1 MPSFPRFFLSL
12 LTLLTVVSPAVA
24 QLEKF
29 LPALKGDFSRE
40 EVVISADTF
49 GVDQKTGWVDAK
61 GNVKVKAS
69 DHELTADKVRLH
81 REKGDIQASGNVK
94 IRRSGFGTWTGEYI
108 EYNYKTGKGL
118 TSAGDVVA
126 KDFRIHA
133 EEVERRED
141 GRFDLNGLAM
151 TTCTNEPGRWH
162 WCVRGSGRY
171 RDNDYVEVFNAVP
184 YLFGVPFAYL
194 PWAYRDLDT
203 HYGLRLMPGYTSRWG
218 GYLMTGYL
226 WNVFRTKGGYAL
238 DASTHVDYRYRRGF
252 GYGQNFHWNLQEW
265 GRGHFEAYYAD
276 DQNPRSSW
284 RDRNWISDYVEDRY
298 RFRLFHKA
306 DVSPRDQLIFR
317 GTYVS
322 DSVMR
327 HDFFEHEDRG
337 ESIPMNFASYEHRE
351 NTFASGINASGPLND
366 FYPGVAHLPE
376 AWLNIVPQ
384 PLLAGLNYESQSRAG
399 YLERHYSEYEKAED
413 IYKYYPGKWAEYNT
427 VRLET
432 AHRLTYPFK
441 LWDALSVVPR
451 AGYRGTYY
459 ADNQRYED
467 IYRQS
472 GELGVEL
479 SMRGTSEWSGG
490 WRHTVEP
497 YLDYSYQPTDISG
510 TRGTE
515 LYYFDRFDRTLG
527 WFDQFG
533 QDGVWLPYDW
543 HGVRPGVRNFF
554 QTKGED
560 GKVRTFLDFDAY
572 GVVQFDSDGPK
583 GEDGVRDVGAKAV
596 VSPTKDVD
604 VKAQVEWDTEDDLI
618 AYANLSAF
626 YKVNESFRFGGGYLG
641 RDHDLTDYGYSP
653 VAQWNRVKE
662 NLVYAGY
669 THALND
675 QWSYSPYIRFDAREN
690 DLDEVGGYIRFQLDC
705 LVFQLRFAYV
715 NEYMRIDGSERGDDF
730 RVSFTMW
737 LRAQKKGDTDEWRA
751 W

>member
-162 WCVRGSGRY
+162 WCVRGAGRY

-265 GRGHFEAYYAD
+265 GRGHFEA
-276 DQNPRSSW
+276 
-284 RDRNWISDYVEDRY
+284 
-298 RFRLFHKA
+298 
-306 DVSPRDQLIFR
+306 
-317 GTYVS
+317 
-322 DSVMR
+322 
-327 HDFFEHEDRG
+327 
-337 ESIPMNFASYEHRE
+337 
-351 NTFASGINASGPLND
+351 
-366 FYPGVAHLPE
+366 
-376 AWLNIVPQ
+376 
-384 PLLAGLNYESQSRAG
+384 
-399 YLERHYSEYEKAED
+399 
-413 IYKYYPGKWAEYNT
+413 
-427 VRLET
+427 
-432 AHRLTYPFK
+432 
-441 LWDALSVVPR
+441 
-451 AGYRGTYY
+451 
-459 ADNQRYED
+459 
-467 IYRQS
+467 
-472 GELGVEL
+472 
-479 SMRGTSEWSGG
+479 
-490 WRHTVEP
+490 
-497 YLDYSYQPTDISG
+497 
-510 TRGTE
+510 
-515 LYYFDRFDRTLG
+515 
-527 WFDQFG
+527 
-533 QDGVWLPYDW
+533 
-543 HGVRPGVRNFF
+543 
-554 QTKGED
+554 
-560 GKVRTFLDFDAY
+560 
-572 GVVQFDSDGPK
+572 
-583 GEDGVRDVGAKAV
+583 
-596 VSPTKDVD
+596 
-604 VKAQVEWDTEDDLI
+604 
-618 AYANLSAF
+618 
-626 YKVNESFRFGGGYLG
+626 
-641 RDHDLTDYGYSP
+641 
-653 VAQWNRVKE
+653 
-662 NLVYAGY
+662 
-669 THALND
+669 
-675 QWSYSPYIRFDAREN
+675 
-690 DLDEVGGYIRFQLDC
+690 
-705 LVFQLRFAYV
+705 
-715 NEYMRIDGSERGDDF
+715 
-730 RVSFTMW
+730 
-737 LRAQKKGDTDEWRA
+737 
-751 W
+751 